1 MQHCFRVMKKYWTS
15 SFALVV
21 SIVLYSFSAQA
32 DENGTWGHLAPIPN
46 RLGVA
51 GPIAGTDGAS
61 LIVAGGANFP
71 DAPPWQGGKKV
82 WHDRVYVLSDPD
94 AQWRDAGKLDRSVGY
109 AVCVSITESKGFGP
123 GVAYFGGSD
132 ETRHYHEGW
141 LLRWHEGSLEQSAL
155 PALPRPCAQGCG
167 ALVGNTIYIAGGIE
181 TPDATVAMHQFWGLE
196 LDKEPIVWKELEA
209 WPGPARMLAVAAV
222 RDGAF
227 YLCSGVEL
235 SAGGDGKPVRKYL
248 RDAYCY
254 RPQVGWLRIADLP
267 RAAAAAPSP
276 GPDLGQS
283 GFTILG
289 GDDGSL
295 VDFRPLDQHPGFS
308 KSILAYDTNT
318 DSWRSI
324 SEQPASH
331 VTTFTVHW
339 RDRLVIPSGEVRPGV
354 RSAEVL
360 FLKGELK
367 YP

>member
-1 MQHCFRVMKKYWTS
+1 MKKFWPLA
-15 SFALVV
+15 FAFII
-21 SIVLYSFSAQA
+21 SSAQLSSTAHA
-32 DENGTWGHLAPIPN
+32 DEKGNWGRLAPIPN